1 LLGLGFG
8 WLKFVFGWWMMFG
21 MMFGSDWVKKFCVL
35 VKIWGS
41 CEGLKV
47 SGYVGFRERFESE
60 RSCGN

>member
-1 LLGLGFG
+1 M
-8 WLKFVFGWWMMFG
+8 KVVFGWW

-47 SGYVGFRERFESE
+47 SGYRGFREKFE
-60 RSCGN
+60 